1 MIHVV
6 ASMRAK
12 EGASEQLL
20 SVARQLVAETVKE
33 TGCKRYECTRD
44 RSDDRHFLMLETW
57 ESQAHLD
64 AHMQSAHF
72 RTLSPQIGAFCT
84 APTEITVTEAV

>member
-12 EGASEQLL
+12 EGASERLL
-20 SVARQLVAETVKE
+20 SVARQLVAETIKE
-33 TGCKRYECTRD
+33 DGCKRYECARD
-44 RSDDRHFLMLETW
+44 LRDDGHFLMLETW

-64 AHMQSAHF
+64 AHMRSAHF
-72 RTLSPQIGAFCT
+72 KALSPQIGALCT
-84 APTEITVTEAV
+84 EPTEITVTEAV